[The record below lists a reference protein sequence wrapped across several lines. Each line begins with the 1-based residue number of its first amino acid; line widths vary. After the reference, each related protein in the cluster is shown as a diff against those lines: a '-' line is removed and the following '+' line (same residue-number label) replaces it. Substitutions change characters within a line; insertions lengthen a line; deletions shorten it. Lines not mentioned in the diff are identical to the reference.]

1 MCEHVCAYTYTV
13 SPWAISEP
21 VQAIQGH
28 LAAILQ
34 PLKGIKLS
42 QQQTPTAKRAT
53 ETQTQRHRDT
63 NTEKQRHRDT
73 ETERH
78 REKETQTATEPVVS
92 SQ

>member
-1 MCEHVCAYTYTV
+1 MHPLLPSSLHAEVAVVLANC
-13 SPWAISEP
+13 ISVHMESKT
-21 VQAIQGH
+21 QSNM
-28 LAAILQ
+28 
-34 PLKGIKLS
+34 KLS

-53 ETQTQRHRDT
+53 EKQTQRHRDT

-78 REKETQTATEPVVS
+78 RETETQTATEPVVS

>member
-21 VQAIQGH
+21 VQAIQWLH
-28 LAAILQ
+28 AAVFQ
-34 PLKGIKLS
+34 HLKGIIS
-42 QQQTPTAKRAT
+42 SWQQTPTAKRAT
-53 ETQTQRHRDT
+53 EKQTQRHRDT